1 MLSGKIKQL
10 TSTILSLSMLLGTTA
25 MAAEIQER
33 TSDFAL
39 SEYVNNEVLVMH
51 KDGTFDVLKYES
63 ADALTSGLETIAD
76 DENIKLYQPNYSY
89 EASSLSVD
97 DELAVKQWALY
108 NDGSFY
114 MEEQRNEFP
123 VFDMPFGDAKMPG
136 QWQAPDN
143 FGRPGGN
150 YRKRSYDGKASSVTA
165 QEGIDINIDEAW
177 ESYSDSGREVIV
189 AIVDTGI
196 DYTHEDLSG
205 NIWTNNDEIANN
217 GIDDDGNG
225 YIDDVYGWNFYN
237 NSNKVYNGS
246 EDDHGTHGAGT
257 IIASA
262 DNGKGIAGIA
272 QSDNVKVMSVKA
284 LGGQDGAGSTA
295 SVIQAIQYAEAN
307 GASICNL
314 SLGTSNHDDALYQTI
329 ANSNMLFVVAAGNDS
344 QNTDQRASYP
354 ASYDLENL
362 ISVGNLNY
370 DGTLH
375 YSSNYG
381 ENTVD
386 IAAPGAYILSTTTNN
401 GYSFMTGTSM
411 SAPFVSGAA
420 ALVYSNYEDISLA
433 NVKEILLSSAT
444 KLEALDGAVN
454 TGAMLDLGSALNFD
468 LDTLSDDEWEEKTP
482 YVYKGNAPQ
491 IAAQIVNQ
499 RNKSYLLVQF
509 YDEGGDIVTAKYADG
524 ELTAEDFDGG
534 ENGNAVEL
542 TSTGIVTYEVTA
554 GTYTFYA
561 LDSKGNETVKAIKIT
576 ENQNRQGNGG
586 WQSQIPGG
594 MPSTQIPGQMPGQFQ
609 GGMPGQGYGMPN
621 QMDMWLEEMM
631 SIDFDEIFNYM
642 RQFR

>member
-1 MLSGKIKQL
+1 MLSRKIKQ
-10 TSTILSLSMLLGTTA
+10 TISTILSLCMLLNMTT
-25 MAAEIQER
+25 MAINAQEDTVQ
-33 TSDFAL
+33 TSL
-39 SEYVNNEVLVMH
+39 SEYVNNEVFVMY

-63 ADALTSGLETIAD
+63 KDVLAKGLEAISN
-76 DENIKLYQPNYSY
+76 DENIRLYQPNYSY
-89 EASSLSVD
+89 EASSLAVN

-108 NDGSFY
+108 NDGSFS
-114 MEEQRNEFP
+114 MQEQRNEFP

-143 FGRPGGN
+143 FGKPGGN
-150 YRKRSYDGKASSVTA
+150 YRRRSYSGRASSVTA
-165 QEGIDINIDEAW
+165 QDGIDINIDEAW
-177 ESYSDSGREVIV
+177 DVYSDSDKEVVV

-217 GIDDDGNG
+217 GIDDDSNG

-237 NSNKVYNGS
+237 NSNKVYSGS

-262 DNGKGIAGIA
+262 DNGTGIAGIV
-272 QSDNVKVMSVKA
+272 QSNNVKVMSVKA
-284 LGGQDGAGSTA
+284 LGGRDGAGSTA

-314 SLGTSNHDDALYQTI
+314 SLGTSENDQALYHTI

-354 ASYDLENL
+354 ASYYLENL

-386 IAAPGAYILSTTTNN
+386 IAAPGSYILSTTTNN
-401 GYSFMTGTSM
+401 GYSYMTGTSM

-420 ALVYSNYEDISLA
+420 ALVYSHYDDITLA
-433 NVKEILLSSAT
+433 DVKEILLSSAR
-444 KLEALDGAVN
+444 KLEALDGAVT
-454 TGAMLDLGSALNFD
+454 TGGMLDLGSALNLN
-468 LDTLSDDEWEEKTP
+468 LDSLSGEEWEEKTP
-482 YVYKGNAPQ
+482 YIYTGNAPQ
-491 IAAQIVNQ
+491 IEAQIVNQ
-499 RNKSYLLVQF
+499 RNKSYLAVQF
-509 YDEGGDIVTAKYADG
+509 YDEDGDIVTAKYANG
-524 ELTAEDFDGG
+524 ELTADDFNGG
-534 ENGNAVEL
+534 ESGNAVKL
-542 TSTGIVTYEVTA
+542 TNTGVATYEASV

-561 LDSKGNETVKAIKIT
+561 LDSKGNETVKVVKIT
-576 ENQNRQGNGG
+576 ESQNRRNNSGR
-586 WQSQIPGG
+586 QSGMPGG
-594 MPSTQIPGQMPGQFQ
+594 MPAMKMPGH
-609 GGMPGQGYGMPN
+609 GYGMPN
-621 QMDMWLEEMM
+621 PADMWFEEMM
-631 SIDFDEIFNYM
+631 GIGFEEIFNYV

>member
-1 MLSGKIKQL
+1 MLSRKIKQ
-10 TSTILSLSMLLGTTA
+10 TISTILSLCMLLSMTA
-25 MAAEIQER
+25 MAVNAQENTVQ
-33 TSDFAL
+33 TSI
-39 SEYVNNEVLVMH
+39 SEYVNNEVFVMY

-63 ADALTSGLETIAD
+63 KDVLAKGLEAISN
-76 DENIKLYQPNYSY
+76 DENIRLYQPNYSY
-89 EASSLSVD
+89 EASSLAVN

-108 NDGSFY
+108 NDGSFS
-114 MEEQRNEFP
+114 MQEQRNEFP

-143 FGRPGGN
+143 FGKPGGN
-150 YRKRSYDGKASSVTA
+150 YRRRSYSGRASSVTST
-165 QEGIDINIDEAW
+165 EGIDINVDEAW
-177 ESYSDSGREVIV
+177 ESYSDSGREVVV

-217 GIDDDGNG
+217 GIDDDGNE
-225 YIDDVYGWNFYN
+225 YVDDVYGWNFYN

-262 DNGKGIAGIA
+262 DNGKGIAGVV
-272 QSDNVKVMSVKA
+272 QSENVKVMSVKA
-284 LGGQDGAGSTA
+284 LGGRDGAGSTA

-307 GASICNL
+307 GADICNL
-314 SLGTSNHDDALYQTI
+314 SLGTSNNDNALYQTI
-329 ANSNMLFVVAAGNDS
+329 ANSNMLFVVAAGNDI

-386 IAAPGAYILSTTTNN
+386 IAAPGSYILSTTTNN
-401 GYSFMTGTSM
+401 GYSYMTGTSM

-420 ALVYSNYEDISLA
+420 ALIYSHYGDISLA
-433 NVKEILLSSAT
+433 NVKEILLSSVAE
-444 KLEALDGAVN
+444 LEALDGAV
-454 TGAMLDLGSALNFD
+454 TSGGMLDLGSALNFN
-468 LDTLSDDEWEEKTP
+468 LESLSGEEWKEKTP
-482 YVYKGNAPQ
+482 YIYKGDAPQ

-499 RNKSYLLVQF
+499 RNKSYLQVQF
-509 YDEGGDIVTAKYADG
+509 YDEDGDIVTARYGEG
-524 ELTAEDFDGG
+524 ELTTDDFDNG
-534 ENGNAVEL
+534 ESGNAVKL
-542 TSTGIVTYEVTA
+542 TNSGIATYEATA
-554 GTYTFYA
+554 GTYTFYV
-561 LDSKGNETVKAIKIT
+561 LDSKGNEAVKVIQIT
-576 ENQNRQGNGG
+576 ERQNRQNYGG
-586 WQSQIPGG
+586 RPSG
-594 MPSTQIPGQMPGQFQ
+594 MPMGYP

-621 QMDMWLEEMM
+621 QMDMWFEEMM
-631 SIDFDEIFNYM
+631 SIGFDEIFNYI